1 MKQKITIAV
10 YDGYCDDDN
19 QWEMVEKEIEHSDL
33 DVLAKITRKD
43 ILKHLSRC
51 IGKMT
56 PGGET
61 KFIDYM
67 EIGNVALSMQLS
79 YQLYCLRDNYLGMRR
94 YGTSEFV
101 RKNDERYNEP
111 ITEKEFDKLTE
122 NDNCRMDIFIA
133 IDGHGF
139 QCGEVSIKGLVSILN
154 VLGERHLICDDGL
167 YDVKSIV
174 WEDSKEQTCLT
185 K

>member
-19 QWEMVEKEIEHSDL
+19 QWDTVEKEIEQSDL
-33 DVLAKITRKD
+33 DILAKITRED
-43 ILKHLSRC
+43 ILRHLSQC

-56 PGGET
+56 PRGET
-61 KFIDYM
+61 KFIDCM
-67 EIGNVALSMQLS
+67 EIGNVTLSMQLS
-79 YQLYCLRDNYLGMRR
+79 YQLDCLRDKNCCMRN

-111 ITEKEFDKLTE
+111 ITEKEFGKLTE
-122 NDNCRMDIFIA
+122 NDDCRMDIFIA
-133 IDGHGF
+133 IGGYGF
-139 QCGEVSIKGLVSILN
+139 SCGNVSIKGLVSILN

-167 YDVKSIV
+167 YNVNSIV
-174 WEDSKEQTCLT
+174 WEDSEEQTCLT